1 MQGTRPLGPELSPSP
16 GADRE
21 LWRQKLAAI
30 HREDPA
36 TDAAGLERLLGDS
49 DLVGD
54 ELRDALSTE
63 LMRRFRDTSS
73 RASFGLLYELNWGH
87 LYTQVAQRLRRYQ
100 SRADP
105 SDLLQ
110 EVFFNIYRYPRN
122 FDAGRPEAFRVW
134 TATIVRNTVLKH
146 LRSLGRSGRAEV
158 PFEDLSEQPEAGQ
171 GEPLG
176 GVIEQ
181 ESERHCQ
188 RVYLVYLHLYLHF
201 YRQLSR
207 REQIALEL
215 VEVDEVSYRDA
226 AEHLAI
232 KLENLKMVIFRARRK
247 IYRAMKR
254 VFEGLPPDFRP
265 ARAGGDLKAA
275 RPGAVAVIAAPR
287 HPPQDPGSVPAEG
300 APRVAVSRRP
310 GASVSAL
317 ARPRVPQ
324 RPPPGSSSAPILD
337 SRRNPLNQPTTPTSQ
352 PNSCAPQASRE
363 DSSR

>member
-1 MQGTRPLGPELSPSP
+1 LEAPALGGE
-16 GADRE
+16 
-21 LWRQKLAAI
+21 
-30 HREDPA
+30 
-36 TDAAGLERLLGDS
+36 
-49 DLVGD
+49 
-54 ELRDALSTE
+54 ELRDALSTD
-63 LMRRFRDTSS
+63 LMRRFRDTGS

-158 PFEDLSEQPEAGQ
+158 PFEDLSEQPETGR

-188 RVYLVYLHLYLHF
+188 RVYLIYLHLYLHF

-207 REQIALEL
+207 REQVALEL
-215 VEVDEVSYRDA
+215 VEVGEVSYRDA
-226 AEHLAI
+226 ADQLGI

-265 ARAGGDLKAA
+265 ARSGAEIKPNRLNQSGLPSVQLVPQAPPSTRVVRGDRSPLNTLSEAGSTTAQ
-275 RPGAVAVIAAPR
+275 PR
-287 HPPQDPGSVPAEG
+287 L
-300 APRVAVSRRP
+300 AVSRRP
-310 GASVSAL
+310 GTSVSGV
-317 ARPRVPQ
+317 ARSRTPL
-324 RPPPGSSSAPILD
+324 RPPTETPQSHPAAS
-337 SRRNPLNQPTTPTSQ
+337 QVPTSSR
-352 PNSCAPQASRE
+352 PAPVRPTPCAEQASRE
-363 DSSR
+363 DCSR